1 MSFRFSQ
8 NKDCEFFSCHMAE
21 RPEDFN
27 CRFCFCPLYYFE
39 DCGGNFSYYK
49 GLKDCSTC
57 LIPHEDYDYI
67 IEKIVDKN
75 RELEKSKSLSGGQD
89 E

>member
-8 NKDCEFFSCHMAE
+8 DKDCEFFPCHKTNK
-21 RPEDFN
+21 PHILN

-39 DCGGNFSYYK
+39 DCGGNFSYYR
-49 GLKDCSTC
+49 GLKDCSQC

-67 IEKIVDKN
+67 INKIAAKN
-75 RELEKSKSLSGGQD
+75 KELKAARGESGGPH